1 MIGNDHVRF
10 GPGATGKGPAQQA
23 PRQWPTGTA
32 AADNNRDVTRP
43 K

>member
-23 PRQWPTGTA
+23 PRQWPTGTSGH
-32 AADNNRDVTRP
+32 P
-43 K
+43 L